1 MASSTSSLVI
11 APNLRSTVPR
21 HVHSHIRQGEIS
33 WLHFRIQEVAL
44 CAKSEQ
50 KRKLRATTT
59 SMSYV
64 TQAKR
69 GEERNRLYSEDVP
82 VHEWY
87 RFVLSFP
94 PHLVRDYLERFG
106 IRPGQRV
113 LDPFCGT
120 GTTLVECKRAHIESV
135 GIEAN
140 PVVHFAARVK
150 TDWCIDPTDLV
161 SHAKEIADEAT
172 AILEADGVPD
182 AARLHSLDDVPTDY
196 RTLTS
201 DQMRLLIKGSI
212 SPRPLHK
219 ALVLRDVLDA
229 HENDLC
235 SNHERLVF
243 AKHLV
248 HSFSNLRFGPE
259 VGAGKAKVDVP
270 VVSKWLSGI
279 RSMSRDLRRLEA
291 NSTTANVVRGD
302 ARDIERFLEPESIDA
317 VITSPPYPNEKD
329 YSRTTRLE
337 SVLLG
342 YMTERSDL
350 RAHKGELLRSNTRGV
365 YKADRDD
372 RWVADNS
379 RVQELAHRIESKRVE
394 LGKTSGF
401 EKLYHR
407 VVLLYFGGMAR
418 HLAGLRH
425 ALRPDAQLAYVVGD
439 QASFFRILIRTGE
452 LLAEIAE
459 ELGYE
464 VVNRDLFRTR
474 FSTATQEYIKEE
486 VLLLRWRG

>member
-1 MASSTSSLVI
+1 
-11 APNLRSTVPR
+11 
-21 HVHSHIRQGEIS
+21 
-33 WLHFRIQEVAL
+33 
-44 CAKSEQ
+44 
-50 KRKLRATTT
+50 
-59 SMSYV
+59 MSYL

-69 GEERNRLYSEDVP
+69 GDELNRLYNEDVP

-94 PHLVRDYLERFG
+94 PHLVRDCLERFG

-120 GTTLVECKRAHIESV
+120 GTTLIECKRAQIESV

-150 TDWCIDPTDLV
+150 TDWSVDPTELV
-161 SHAKEIADEAT
+161 SRATEIAEEAT
-172 AILEADGVPD
+172 AILDDDGVPD
-182 AARLHSLDDVPTDY
+182 APRPHFVESEPTDH
-196 RTLTS
+196 RTLTA

-219 ALVLRDVLDA
+219 ALVLRDVLEA
-229 HENDLC
+229 HEDDRY
-235 SNHERLVF
+235 SDHERLVF

-248 HSFSNLRFGPE
+248 RSFSNLRFGPE
-259 VGAGKAKVDVP
+259 VGVGIAKVDVS
-270 VVSKWLSGI
+270 VVSKWLSGM
-279 RSMSRDLRRLEA
+279 RAMSTDLRRMEA
-291 NSTTANVVRGD
+291 NSTPADVIRGD
-302 ARDIERFLEPESIDA
+302 ARNAGGFLEPASIDA

-337 SVLLG
+337 SVFLG
-342 YMTERSDL
+342 FMTDRSDL

-365 YKADRDD
+365 YTADEDD
-372 RWVADNS
+372 RWVANNS
-379 RVQELAHRIESKRVE
+379 RVQELAQQIELKRVE

-407 VVLLYFGGMAR
+407 VALLYFGGMAR

-425 ALRPDAQLAYVVGD
+425 ALRPGARLAYVVGD

-474 FSTATQEYIKEE
+474 FSTATQEHIREE